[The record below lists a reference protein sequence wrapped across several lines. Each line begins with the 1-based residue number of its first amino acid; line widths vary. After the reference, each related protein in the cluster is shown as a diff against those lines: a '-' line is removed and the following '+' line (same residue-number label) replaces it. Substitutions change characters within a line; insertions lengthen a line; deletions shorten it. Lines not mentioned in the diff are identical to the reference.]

1 MQTPAATVAPASLI
15 AKGYTPVFHVHTGQV
30 PCQITEIVSKIDP
43 TSGQPMPGKVDFLK
57 NGDVAMV
64 KIKPMG
70 NLVIEKSSVNPH
82 MARFAIRD
90 AGETRAAGVCIDIVP
105 KKLV

>member
-1 MQTPAATVAPASLI
+1 
-15 AKGYTPVFHVHTGQV
+15 
-30 PCQITEIVSKIDP
+30 
-43 TSGQPMPGKVDFLK
+43 LK

-70 NLVIEKSSVNPH
+70 NLVLETSKTNPH

-90 AGETRAAGVCIDIVP
+90 AGATVAAGVCIDL
-105 KKLV
+105 KKKA

>member
-1 MQTPAATVAPASLI
+1 M
-15 AKGYTPVFHVHTGQV
+15 
-30 PCQITEIVSKIDP
+30 PCQFIEILHKIDP
-43 TSGQPMPGKVDFLK
+43 TSGQAIEGKVDFLK

-70 NLVIEKSSVNPH
+70 NLVLEKSSVNPH

-90 AGETRAAGVCIDIVP
+90 AGATVAAGVCIEIT
-105 KKLV
+105 KAKAI